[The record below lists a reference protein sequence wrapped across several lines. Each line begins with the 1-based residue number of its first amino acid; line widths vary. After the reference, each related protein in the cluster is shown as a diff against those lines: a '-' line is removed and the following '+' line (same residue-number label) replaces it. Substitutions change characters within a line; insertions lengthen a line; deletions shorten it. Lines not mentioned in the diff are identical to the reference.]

1 MMSILSAGIRAP
13 GEYSRRMAVHRRS
26 VRFGPDN
33 GTLLLRTRRAGLA
46 SRIGHDLTIEV
57 TSWSAE
63 FELADPAD
71 PSGGGRIV
79 ATMDLAS
86 LAVREGVGGAVP
98 LTERDVQEIEGNAR
112 RILDVGRHPTAT
124 FGADRITLS
133 ATGGAISGM
142 LAFHGTRA
150 AIVLEVR
157 EVAPHRWEATV
168 TVRQTAFGIKPY
180 SAFLGALKLRD
191 EVEIACLVDFD
202 ASRTSDPISS

>member
-1 MMSILSAGIRAP
+1 
-13 GEYSRRMAVHRRS
+13 
-26 VRFGPDN
+26 
-33 GTLLLRTRRAGLA
+33 
-46 SRIGHDLTIEV
+46 
-57 TSWSAE
+57 
-63 FELADPAD
+63 
-71 PSGGGRIV
+71 
-79 ATMDLAS
+79 MDLAS

-98 LTERDVQEIEGNAR
+98 LTERDVHEIEGNAR
-112 RILDVGRHPTAT
+112 RILDVDRHPTAT

-133 ATGGAISGM
+133 ATGGAISGT

-157 EVAPHRWEATV
+157 QVAPHRWEAAS

-202 ASRTSDPISS
+202 ASGLSDPISS